1 MERLVTDRLTW
12 HMEVNHLFNRFQSGF
27 RKLRSCQDHIVRLQ
41 DDIQRAIHAKYSL
54 CGVFVD
60 LEKAFDL
67 MWTDG
72 LLHKLQQHNIT
83 GQMFNWIRDFLTDR
97 HIRVRVGAE
106 LSDLF
111 LMENGSPQGS
121 VISPVLFIIMMND
134 IPEPENGVKL
144 SLYADDSAIWRAGPN
159 PDVNTRHLQSYLDRL
174 KKFFDEWGFK
184 VSTTKTVA
192 VEFSRNGTRP
202 AHLPLKLGTSRLLYQ
217 SSVKFLGV
225 IFDRHLTW
233 AEHIKYV
240 ADRCRKRLNLMRA
253 MAGPPWGGL
262 ERRPPDGLPCPHPLR
277 PRLRLHRL
285 RECLDDP
292 EESA

>member
-1 MERLVTDRLTW
+1 MLPLSQTVTPSQTT
-12 HMEVNHLFNRFQSGF
+12 
-27 RKLRSCQDHIVRLQ
+27 
-41 DDIQRAIHAKYSL
+41 L

-72 LLHKLQQHNIT
+72 LLRKLQQHNIT
-83 GQMFNWIRDFLTDR
+83 GQMFNWIRDFLSDR

-121 VISPVLFIIMMND
+121 VISPVLLIIMMND

-159 PDVNTRHLQSYLDRL
+159 PEVNRRHLQFYLDRL

-192 VEFSRNGTRP
+192 VEFSRSGTPP
-202 AHLPLKLGTSRLLYQ
+202 AHLPLKLGTSRLLYH
-217 SSVKFLGV
+217 SIVKFLGV

-233 AEHIKYV
+233 SEHIQYV
-240 ADRCRKRLNLMRA
+240 TDRCRKRLNLMRA
-253 MAGPPWGGL
+253 MAGSHWRASRDTLCWSIPPSSAPSSTTAPSPTRGP
-262 ERRPPDGLPCPHPLR
+262 RRPRKEGLSQSSVRHSPSLLEHF
-277 PRLRLHRL
+277 
-285 RECLDDP
+285 E
-292 EESA
+292 

>member
-1 MERLVTDRLTW
+1 
-12 HMEVNHLFNRFQSGF
+12 
-27 RKLRSCQDHIVRLQ
+27 
-41 DDIQRAIHAKYSL
+41 
-54 CGVFVD
+54 
-60 LEKAFDL
+60 

-83 GQMFNWIRDFLTDR
+83 GQMFNWIRDFLSDR

-106 LSDLF
+106 LSELF

-121 VISPVLFIIMMND
+121 VISSLLFIIMMND
-134 IPEPENGVKL
+134 IPEQENGVKL
-144 SLYADDSAIWRAGPN
+144 SFYADDSAIWRAGPN
-159 PDVNTRHLQSYLDRL
+159 PEVNRRHLQSYLDRL
-174 KKFFDEWGFK
+174 KKFFDEWRFK

-192 VEFSRNGTRP
+192 VEFGRSGTPP

-233 AEHIKYV
+233 SEHIQYA

-253 MAGPPWGGL
+253 MAGSHCGASRDTPLLVYRALIRSVLDYGSIAYETASTTQKKLFDTIQCNTLTHPY
-262 ERRPPDGLPCPHPLR
+262 RTLPQKTP
-277 PRLRLHRL
+277 
-285 RECLDDP
+285 
-292 EESA
+292 